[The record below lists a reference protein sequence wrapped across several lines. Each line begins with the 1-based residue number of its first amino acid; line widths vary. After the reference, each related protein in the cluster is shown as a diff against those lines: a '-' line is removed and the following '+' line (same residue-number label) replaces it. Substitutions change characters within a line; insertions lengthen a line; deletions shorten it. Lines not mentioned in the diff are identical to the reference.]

1 MLFMKIFITVL
12 VLIFSLQS
20 WTKADDIREFEIE
33 GISIGDSALDHF
45 SRSEIINA
53 TKTYYPNS
61 KKYYSVHILVQSNN
75 YDQISFGVKNND
87 DNYIIL
93 KISGDKYFENNPK
106 LCLKQLEEV
115 SKDFD
120 NQFGTSNK
128 HKYTHKYKTLDDGN
142 SYSEV
147 VDYNFNNNS
156 AIRLWCNFFTEETLK
171 KRDTFNGFTVSLDT
185 NEWLTWL
192 NKEAY

>member
-1 MLFMKIFITVL
+1 MKKLLQIL
-12 VLIFSLQS
+12 VLSLFLITPSQ
-20 WTKADDIREFEIE
+20 ADDISDFEIE
-33 GISIGDSALDHF
+33 GMSVGDSALDHF
-45 SRSEIINA
+45 SKSEIIDA
-53 TKTYYPNS
+53 TKTYYPKS
-61 KKYYSVHILVQSNN
+61 KKYYTIHITVQSNN

-87 DNYIIL
+87 DNYTIL
-93 KISGDKYFENNPK
+93 KISGDKYYEKNPK

-128 HKYTHKYKTLDDGN
+128 IKYTQKYEALDDGN
-142 SYSEV
+142 SYAEV

-156 AIRLWCNFFTEETLK
+156 AIRLWCNFFTKDTLE
-171 KRDTFNGFTVSLDT
+171 KRNTFNGFTVSINT

-192 NKEAY
+192 NNEAY

>member
-1 MLFMKIFITVL
+1 MKKLLQIL
-12 VLIFSLQS
+12 VLSLFLITPSQ
-20 WTKADDIREFEIE
+20 ADDISDFEIE
-33 GISIGDSALDHF
+33 GMSVGDSALDHF
-45 SRSEIINA
+45 SKSEIIDA
-53 TKTYYPNS
+53 TKTYYPKS
-61 KKYYSVHILVQSNN
+61 KKYYTIHITVQSNN

-87 DNYIIL
+87 DNYTIL
-93 KISGDKYFENNPK
+93 KISGDKYYEKNPK

-128 HKYTHKYKTLDDGN
+128 IKYTQKYEALDDGN
-142 SYSEV
+142 SYAEV

-156 AIRLWCNFFTEETLK
+156 AIRLWCTFFTKDTLE
-171 KRDTFNGFTVSLDT
+171 KRDTFNGFTVSLDS

-192 NKEAY
+192 NNEAY

>member
-1 MLFMKIFITVL
+1 MKKLLQIL
-12 VLIFSLQS
+12 VLSLFLITPSQ
-20 WTKADDIREFEIE
+20 ADDISDFEIE
-33 GISIGDSALDHF
+33 RMSVGDSALDHF
-45 SRSEIINA
+45 SKSEIIDA
-53 TKTYYPNS
+53 TKTYYPKS
-61 KKYYSVHILVQSNN
+61 KKYYTIHITVQSNN

-87 DNYIIL
+87 DNYTIL
-93 KISGDKYFENNPK
+93 KISGDKYYEKNPK

-128 HKYTHKYKTLDDGN
+128 IKYTQKYEALDDGN
-142 SYSEV
+142 SYAEV

-156 AIRLWCNFFTEETLK
+156 AIRLWCTFFTKDTLE
-171 KRDTFNGFTVSLDT
+171 KRDSFNGFTVSLDS

-192 NKEAY
+192 NNEAY

>member
-1 MLFMKIFITVL
+1 MKKLLQILALSLFL
-12 VLIFSLQS
+12 LNPSH
-20 WTKADDIREFEIE
+20 AEDIREFELE

-45 SRSEIINA
+45 SKSEIIDA
-53 TKTYYPNS
+53 TKTYYPKS
-61 KKYYSVHILVQSNN
+61 KKYYTIHIIVQSNN

-87 DNYIIL
+87 DNYTIL
-93 KISGDKYFENNPK
+93 KISGDKYYEKNPK
-106 LCLKQLEEV
+106 LCLKQLEKV

-128 HKYTHKYKTLDDGN
+128 IKYTQKYEALDDGN
-142 SYSEV
+142 SYAEV

-156 AIRLWCNFFTEETLK
+156 AIRLWCTFFTKDTLE
-171 KRDTFNGFTVSLDT
+171 KRDTFNGFTVSLDS

-192 NKEAY
+192 NNEAY